1 MRRLALL
8 ACVLAALP
16 AVALARSPTV
26 QDRDDS
32 KAAVDIATA
41 KGSHNR
47 TADQLVHVI
56 TTYDAF
62 APSDLLNRDG
72 PPGSVCL
79 NIWTTREPGEDPPNY
94 DVCVTS
100 DKRGRVY
107 RASIARETRNARRV
121 GAGRVDQPDPKRL
134 EIRFDPDRIHRPRS
148 YRWVA
153 QSATFGEGC
162 SARTGCE
169 DFAPDRPDTAIT
181 RLGKPRRKRASR
193 SR

>member
-1 MRRLALL
+1 MRVRRLLICALL
-8 ACVLAALP
+8 ALPAAAL
-16 AVALARSPTV
+16 AKSPTV

-41 KGSHNR
+41 RGSHNR
-47 TADQLVHVI
+47 TADLLVHSI
-56 TTYDAF
+56 GAYDDF
-62 APSDLLNRDG
+62 APRDLLNRDG

-107 RASIARETRNARRV
+107 RASIARLTRNARRV
-121 GAGRVDQPDPKRL
+121 GAARVDQPDPKRL
-134 EIRFDPDRIHRPRS
+134 EIRFDPDRIQRPRS

-153 QSATFGEGC
+153 QAATFGEGC
-162 SARTGCE
+162 DGPTGCE
-169 DFAPDRPDTAIT
+169 DFAPDRPDTALT
-181 RLGKPRRKRASR
+181 RLGTPRRKRTSR